1 MVAASP
7 DADLH
12 ARLAHFHD
20 AYQKVDV
27 AGAACVA
34 LRKQLEALP
43 FCPERVDPQSE
54 PFERWKQYSNRWDR
68 YMEQGGYDRLG
79 EQFNALM
86 DSVGEAI
93 NAVFDTPA
101 DTLPGAIKKL
111 KIAYMVTGDSEGA
124 GNGDEVLDVD
134 QDLEDPWMPKVIRD
148 LERLAGEG

>member
-1 MVAASP
+1 MVAAEP

-54 PFERWKQYSNRWDR
+54 PFERWKRYFDRWGR
-68 YMEQGGYDRLG
+68 YMEQGGYDRLM
-79 EQFNALM
+79 EQSEALM
-86 DSVGEAI
+86 NSVGEAA

-101 DTLPGAIKKL
+101 QTVRGAVEKL
-111 KIAYMVTGDSEGA
+111 KIVRMA
-124 GNGDEVLDVD
+124 NGDGADNGDADLDAYQV
-134 QDLEDPWMPKVIRD
+134 EDPWMPKVIRD
-148 LERLAGEG
+148 LERLAAN

>member
-1 MVAASP
+1 MGAAP

-20 AYQKVDV
+20 AYRK
-27 AGAACVA
+27 AEAAHQA
-34 LRKQLEALP
+34 RIAETERLEALP
-43 FCPERVDPQSE
+43 FCPENVAPTE
-54 PFERWKQYSNRWDR
+54 EYERLKQYNDRWAR
-68 YMEQGGYDRLG
+68 YMEQGGIDDFWDESERLH
-79 EQFNALM
+79 EAM
-86 DSVGEAI
+86 GEAA

-101 DTLPGAIKKL
+101 DTLPGAIEKL

-124 GNGDEVLDVD
+124 GNGDEVLDVY